1 MFIFR
6 CHYNILGPPHI
17 SVLNLPWEEID
28 ETVCQALGPI
38 SNVIA
43 ADIVYDKDL
52 FDYLIGA
59 INNLS
64 IFCGVHNFIFSCT
77 ERNPETLNLFRDKIG
92 KLQIVLKYVTVS
104 L

>member
-1 MFIFR
+1 M
-6 CHYNILGPPHI
+6 
-17 SVLNLPWEEID
+17 LNLPWEEIE
-28 ETVCQALGPI
+28 ETVCRALGPI
-38 SNVIA
+38 SCVIA

-64 IFCGVHNFIFSCT
+64 MFCGVQNFIFACT

-92 KLQIVLKYVTVS
+92 KLQIVLKYVSDSNYATHFIVFAF
-104 L
+104 